1 MTNRAELE
9 SILNYQIP
17 DIEGKN
23 IWIWGT
29 GDTAWLYQEG
39 FARLEN
45 EGFIIQGYIDNDIL
59 KVGGTFF
66 GKPVISPEEVHK
78 IDNPC
83 VMLCS
88 INSDVVR
95 EVTAQLSTM
104 QVEWH
109 LIDEVILK
117 SHADSVMQVYD
128 ALSDECSKETYA
140 DIVKSRI
147 TGKEMEPRKLEE
159 DYFILPPFAQQNPE
173 EVFVDCGAWRGDTVE
188 RYVAHKKGIFRKIY
202 AFEPD
207 EINFM
212 ALKNT
217 VDRIM
222 SQYDLAEESFM
233 LCPYG
238 VGETTKEGY
247 FERYEKNNGQ
257 GSKYQMLLKASEK
270 GGHISKI
277 IALDEFLTEPYSFL
291 KADIESFEYQMLCGA
306 AQGIRRYKPL
316 LALCIYH
323 NVVDLYSIPLLVK
336 ECVPGYHLA
345 IRHHAKDLSGTV
357 LYAWV

>member
-1 MTNRAELE
+1 MTDRTELE
-9 SILNYQIP
+9 CILKHQIP
-17 DIEGKN
+17 HIEGKN

-29 GDTAWLYQEG
+29 GDTAWLYQQG
-39 FARLEN
+39 FKRLEN
-45 EGFIIQGYIDNDIL
+45 EGFIIQGYIDNDAL
-59 KVGGTFF
+59 KAGGTFC
-66 GKPVISPEEVHK
+66 GKLVISPDEVQK

-83 VMLCS
+83 VMICS
-88 INSDVVR
+88 INSNVVR
-95 EVTAQLSTM
+95 EVMAQLSTM

-109 LIDEVILK
+109 LLDEVILK
-117 SHADSVMQVYD
+117 IHANSVMQVYD
-128 ALSDECSKETYA
+128 VLSDECSKETFA

-147 TGKEMEPRKLEE
+147 TGKEMEPRELEE
-159 DYFILPPFAQQNPE
+159 DYFILPPFAQEDPE

-188 RYVAHKKGIFRKIY
+188 RYVAHKKGVFRRIY

-207 EINFM
+207 EINFA

-217 VDRIM
+217 VDCITG
-222 SQYDLAEESFM
+222 QYDLAEESFM
-233 LCPYG
+233 LCPFG
-238 VGETTKEGY
+238 VGETTKEGF

-257 GSKYQMLLKASEK
+257 GSKYQTSSTES
-270 GGHISKI
+270 GGGYASKI

-306 AQGIRRYKPL
+306 RQGIHRYKPL

-323 NVVDLYSIPLLVK
+323 NAVDLYSIPLLVK
-336 ECVPGYHLA
+336 EYVPEYHLA
-345 IRHHAKDLSGTV
+345 IRHHAKNLTGTV